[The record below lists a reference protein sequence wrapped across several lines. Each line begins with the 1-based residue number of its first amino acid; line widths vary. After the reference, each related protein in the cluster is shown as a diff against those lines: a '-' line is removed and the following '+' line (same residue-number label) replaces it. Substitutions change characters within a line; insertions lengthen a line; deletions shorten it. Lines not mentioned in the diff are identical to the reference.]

1 MGAQLHEVSFK
12 SEPSYS
18 GCMAWAGGGVSVLE
32 ISPNRTQLMTGSID
46 GQLDVG
52 RINGLS
58 LNEIAGAPPPPP
70 PPNPTRSH
78 LRLHLA
84 LAFFQLTRMLHNL
97 GCMTGLNEALLRIGS
112 TDAYLGAPE
121 WCWRPLEVLAQICE
135 WPVSSITLLEACPMP
150 NGIVQSAQ

>member
-1 MGAQLHEVSFK
+1 
-12 SEPSYS
+12 
-18 GCMAWAGGGVSVLE
+18 MAWAGGGVSVLE

-70 PPNPTRSH
+70 T
-78 LRLHLA
+78 LHA
-84 LAFFQLTRMLHNL
+84 RTSDRIWPWPFSKLTRMLHNL
-97 GCMTGLNEALLRIGS
+97 GCMTGLNRALLRIGS

-121 WCWRPLEVLAQICE
+121 WCWPPLEVLAQICE

-150 NGIVQSAQ
+150 SGIVQSAQ